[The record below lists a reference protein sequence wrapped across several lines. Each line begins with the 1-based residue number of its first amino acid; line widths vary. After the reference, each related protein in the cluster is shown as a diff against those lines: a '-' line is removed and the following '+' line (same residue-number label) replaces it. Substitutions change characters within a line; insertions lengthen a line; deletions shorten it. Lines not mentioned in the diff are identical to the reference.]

1 MKLVDCGQFNGV
13 TNRQYVVDYIQ
24 RAVDLLDVD
33 ALGVKSLKF
42 VRLSCRARWYER
54 TRSVLMDL
62 STRSFQPDYRGY
74 KYKTFGG
81 KADLTPAGVF
91 LHECGHALS
100 FRHHSIIKKF
110 RALRKRKRKSITGYG
125 TGNVYEDIAECFR
138 LYVSNGAL
146 LQELAPERYE
156 IMDKYARQYLK

>member
-1 MKLVDCGQFNGV
+1 MKLVDRNRFV
-13 TNRQYVVDYIQ
+13 VSANRQYVLDYIQ
-24 RAVDLLDVD
+24 RAVDLLDVN
-33 ALGVKSLKF
+33 ALGVNNLKF
-42 VRLSCRARWYER
+42 VRLSCRARWHEQS
-54 TRSVLMDL
+54 RSVLVDL
-62 STRSFQPDYRGY
+62 TTRSFQPDYRGY

-110 RALRKRKRKSITGYG
+110 RTLRKRKRKSITSYG

-156 IMDKYARQYLK
+156 IMDEYARRYLK